1 MTSEEYGELLEAI
14 RQEGQA
20 AGVAHAIAYAES
32 MAKALGEAGEVVRA
46 EEWQDLVREL
56 REGDSGRSLTRLI
69 AEKQAEALEAFAKE
83 VAGVRDVEEHDGHYT
98 EDECRAVVVALEA
111 MEAFAYGR
119 AAAYRKGGAP

>member
-69 AEKQAEALEAFAKE
+69 AEKQAEALEELLRDGCE
-83 VAGVRDVEEHDGHYT
+83 VCGVLMA
-98 EDECRAVVVALEA
+98 ECAMCRRARE
-111 MEAFAYGR
+111 R

>member
-1 MTSEEYGELLEAI
+1 MTATEYAAMIEAA
-14 RQEGQA
+14 RQEGRA
-20 AGVAHAIAYAES
+20 DGVARAIAYAES

-69 AEKQAEALEAFAKE
+69 AEKQAEALEAWADKIREAYEKARVDDRF
-83 VAGVRDVEEHDGHYT
+83 GDDFRDLVSGAIKGIEERT
-98 EDECRAVVVALEA
+98 RE
-111 MEAFAYGR
+111 R

>member
-69 AEKQAEALEAFAKE
+69 AEKQAEALEALLQLGCFAC
-83 VAGVRDVEEHDGHYT
+83 AMLMS
-98 EDECRAVVVALEA
+98 ECGQCKDIRE
-111 MEAFAYGR
+111 R